1 MHPATPLDRVA
12 ILGVGLIGASVGLGL
27 ADAGVRERIGF
38 DTNAGTAEAALRAGA
53 ISRNVETLEAA
64 VHGADL
70 VVLAAP
76 PSEVLRTLR
85 VVARAVPGSCVVTD
99 VCGVKTQLV
108 EEGERHLDGRFVGG
122 HPMTGSEKSGP
133 ASASADLFRGAP
145 WIVTPTDLTRPE
157 SLEAVQAMVAALG
170 AEMVRMPPREHDR
183 LVAALSHLPHLAA
196 YALADVVCG
205 KHPGWSRLCGG
216 SLRDGTRVAQS
227 SPEMWADLLM
237 ANRSEIAP
245 AARELAQWLLSAAD
259 ALDRGDRLELMH
271 ALNRAHQS
279 RTTE

>member
-12 ILGVGLIGASVGLGL
+12 IIGVGLIGASVGLGL
-27 ADAGVRERIGF
+27 ANAGVRERIGF
-38 DTNAGTAEAALRAGA
+38 DADAGTAEAALRAGA
-53 ISRNVETLEAA
+53 ISRTAKTLEAA

-76 PSEVLRTLR
+76 LSEVMRMLP
-85 VVARAVPGSCVVTD
+85 VVARTIPGSCVVTD

-108 EEGERHLDGRFVGG
+108 EEGERHLGGRFVGG

-133 ASASADLFRGAP
+133 ASASAELFRGAP
-145 WIVTPTDLTRPE
+145 WIVTPTDLTRSE
-157 SLEAVQAMVAALG
+157 SLETLHVLVAALD

-183 LVAALSHLPHLAA
+183 LVAALSHLPHIAA

-205 KHPGWSRLCGG
+205 THPGWSRLCGG

-227 SPEMWADLLM
+227 SPEMWADLLL
-237 ANRSEIAP
+237 ANRSEVAP
-245 AARELAQWLLSAAD
+245 AVRELAQWLLGAAD
-259 ALDRGDRLELMH
+259 ALDSGDRLELMH
-271 ALNRAHQS
+271 ALARAHRS
-279 RTTE
+279 RTTD